1 MSPRAR
7 LVAAE
12 DPSDADPATDILRER
27 MIALADIYVLTNR
40 IREAAR
46 ARALARRR
54 AELSG
59 ATREQIE
66 RAYLGAGEKARQQA
80 AMNWGKRQEGR

>member
-7 LVAAE
+7 LATAE
-12 DPSDADPATDILRER
+12 DPSDKDRRAVRRDPATDILRER

-66 RAYLGAGEKARQQA
+66 RAYLGAWVRTNEGEQ
-80 AMNWGKRQEGR
+80 